1 METNR
6 SLLISLIKED
16 LRCSKLVLG
25 LSDIGLDA
33 GKYHTELST
42 IVFNLMGIDVKNDG
56 LMMQY
61 FEWIDKVTEVEDVE
75 SRSASGV
82 PTLEAMAEENYQRLL
97 EAKQAEEAQ

>member
-33 GKYHTELST
+33 GKYHTELSN
-42 IVFNLMGIDVKNDG
+42 IIFNLVGLDVQNDQ
-56 LMMQY
+56 LMTQY
-61 FEWIDKVTEVEDVE
+61 FEWIDKVTEVDDVE
-75 SRSASGV
+75 DIKM
-82 PTLEAMAEENYQRLL
+82 LEAMAEDIYQRLL